1 MFNSSQ
7 ATTLDL
13 SNFNTSNVTNMSYM
27 FNNSQATTL
36 DLSNFTIT
44 SSTKITNMFSGAAA
58 TTGYAKDEA
67 TATLFND
74 SSTTSIPDTLKFT
87 VK

>member
-1 MFNSSQ
+1 MFHNSK
-7 ATTLDL
+7 ATK
-13 SNFNTSNVTNMSYM
+13 
-27 FNNSQATTL
+27 L

-44 SSTKITNMFSGAAA
+44 SSTKITSMFSGAAA

-74 SSTTSIPDTLKFT
+74 SSVTNIPSTLVFR